1 MKSYLVE
8 IEFFQ
13 DSSVEFL
20 HFISDSPLGSES
32 FFNDAYDCIFSHGY
46 DISDF
51 MILCFEEGF

>member
-8 IEFFQ
+8 IGFFQ
-13 DSSVEFL
+13 VSSVEFL
-20 HFISDSPLGSES
+20 HFISDSPLGSEA
-32 FFNDAYDCIFSHGY
+32 FFNDAYDAIFSHGY